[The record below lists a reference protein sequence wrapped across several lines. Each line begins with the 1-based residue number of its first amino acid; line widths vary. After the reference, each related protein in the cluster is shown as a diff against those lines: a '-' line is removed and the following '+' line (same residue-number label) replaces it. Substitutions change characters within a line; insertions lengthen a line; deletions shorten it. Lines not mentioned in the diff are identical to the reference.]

1 MTKNEVLKI
10 IDEVMN
16 NREID
21 SIRNAILAIRDK
33 VIDYPEH
40 SPEHSEEFTESFY
53 SEMLHCTIKCPNDV
67 VALKLRGHTEL
78 HCTFP
83 FFPEA
88 KYVCI
93 DTTEKID
100 TGEYGAYW
108 YE

>member
-1 MTKNEVLKI
+1 MKKTDVLKA

-33 VIDYPEH
+33 IIALDDEK
-40 SPEHSEEFTESFY
+40 EDFTNNY
-53 SEMLHCTIKCPNDV
+53 TAK
-67 VALKLRGHTEL
+67 LKLRGNDGINL
-78 HCTFP
+78 IDDYFDG
-83 FFPEA
+83 A

-93 DTTEKID
+93 DTNYKID
-100 TGEYGAYW
+100 TGIYGAYW

>member
-1 MTKNEVLKI
+1 MKKQEVLNI

-33 VIDYPEH
+33 VI
-40 SPEHSEEFTESFY
+40 EFDDDDWTKD
-53 SEMLHCTIKCPNDV
+53 H
-67 VALKLRGHTEL
+67 VARLKLRGDNPLYCCCDYFEGA
-78 HCTFP
+78 
-83 FFPEA
+83 E
-88 KYVCI
+88 YICI

-100 TGEYGAYW
+100 TGIYGAYW

>member
-1 MTKNEVLKI
+1 MDKSDVLVI

-33 VIDYPEH
+33 ILDFKDDGAKDPFKV
-40 SPEHSEEFTESFY
+40 TR
-53 SEMLHCTIKCPNDV
+53 LR
-67 VALKLRGHTEL
+67 LRGDNPL
-78 HCTFP
+78 CVSSPYFAG
-83 FFPEA
+83 A

-93 DTTEKID
+93 DTMAKID
-100 TGEYGAYW
+100 TGIYGEMW